1 MAHPCYPSP
10 ECPLRLPR
18 HPCQRHPRIGPCRT
32 SALDQLVWPDR
43 GFSPPYEISYR
54 GLKLPGFLRL
64 LGGFELRREADL
76 PLVRPSL
83 RPIAI
88 GPAQTPQGQAL
99 TPAFNLPA
107 RVGQR
112 LGVSL

>member
-1 MAHPCYPSP
+1 MLLSRRTPHPNAFSRSIAATSSGLCIASLRGNSP
-10 ECPLRLPR
+10 R
-18 HPCQRHPRIGPCRT
+18 
-32 SALDQLVWPDR
+32 V
-43 GFSPPYEISYR
+43 
-54 GLKLPGFLRL
+54 
-64 LGGFELRREADL
+64 